1 MSVRLRLSSVWRVAA
16 FKGGAT
22 ARVRADPERGGDG
35 TIKRNRLQEDCCTSG
50 RLITKTSAG
59 RVCGVAGS
67 KWSGSRIGR
76 APALEANRYTIYIA
90 ETRVHLLF
98 VTLSHATVTMMDGHT
113 HPNIG
118 GKTNKP
124 GYLQKSLPPTA

>member
-1 MSVRLRLSSVWRVAA
+1 MAA
-16 FKGGAT
+16 FKGGAR

-35 TIKRNRLQEDCCTSG
+35 TIKRKRLQEDCIRRSG
-50 RLITKTSAG
+50 LR
-59 RVCGVAGS
+59 
-67 KWSGSRIGR
+67 GSRKQVVRFEDGSSTSSGGQ
-76 APALEANRYTIYIA
+76 PVHYIA

-113 HPNIG
+113 DPNIG
-118 GKTNKP
+118 GKPNKP